1 MAKNYLIPFANAKDA
16 NVTSE
21 TEWESSALAS
31 TVSKGFQSGIAKS
44 DRVNRAIAQG
54 ASAGFSIG
62 QLVADFAERDA
73 GIDAQTLYEGFKK
86 ALEQFSRISVV
97 DVIYPVGSIYCSTS
111 SENPNKL
118 FGVGVWERVGAGR
131 CLVDAGEGFVAG
143 SQGGSDMC
151 QLTANELPP
160 HSHSVSVSQSGNHS
174 HTRGSMNI
182 TADFFAAVR
191 SSGASSKPA
200 SGAVYQAGTYD
211 CRFRHMWEGSDDW
224 GGHFRFDAA
233 RTWTGET
240 SWNGTHSHT
249 AQIGNTGGGNAFS
262 VRNPYMAVYMWKR
275 VS

>member
-1 MAKNYLIPFANAKDA
+1 MAKNYLIPFANGKDA
-16 NVTSE
+16 NIASE
-21 TEWESSALAS
+21 AEWESAEMAS
-31 TVSKGFQSGIAKS
+31 TVSKGFQSGIARS

-62 QLVADFAERDA
+62 QLVADYASQDA
-73 GIDAQTLYEGFKK
+73 GIDAQALYDGFKK
-86 ALEQFSRISVV
+86 ALEKVARLSVV

-111 SENPNKL
+111 SVNPNQL

-151 QLTANELPP
+151 RLTANELPP

-182 TADFFAAVR
+182 TGEVGCAPDDYTR
-191 SSGASSKPA
+191 PSGAF
-200 SGAVYQAGTYD
+200 Y
-211 CRFRHMWEGSDDW
+211 HHGSLRSVEAAN
-224 GGHFRFDAA
+224 GNGYPRICFDAA

-240 SWNGTHSHT
+240 SWNGTHSHI

>member
-1 MAKNYLIPFANAKDA
+1 MAKNYLIPFANGKDA
-16 NVTSE
+16 NIASE
-21 TEWESSALAS
+21 AEWESAEMAS
-31 TVSKGFQSGIAKS
+31 TVSKGFQSGIARS

-62 QLVADFAERDA
+62 QLVADYASQDA
-73 GIDAQTLYEGFKK
+73 GIDAQALYDGFKK
-86 ALEQFSRISVV
+86 ALEKVARLSVV

-111 SENPNKL
+111 SVNPNQL

-131 CLVDAGEGFVAG
+131 CLIDAGDGFAPG
-143 SQGGSDMC
+143 SWGGADTC

-182 TADFFAAVR
+182 TGEVGCAPDDYTR
-191 SSGASSKPA
+191 PSGAF
-200 SGAVYQAGTYD
+200 Y
-211 CRFRHMWEGSDDW
+211 HHGSLRSVEAAN
-224 GGHFRFDAA
+224 GNGYPRICFDAA

-240 SWNGTHSHT
+240 SWNGTHSHI

>member
-62 QLVADFAERDA
+62 QLVSDYANQDA
-73 GIDAQTLYEGFKK
+73 TIDAENLYEGFKK
-86 ALEQFSRISVV
+86 ALERISRISVV

-111 SENPNKL
+111 SENPGTL
-118 FGVGVWERVGAGR
+118 FGTGVWERIGAGR

-143 SQGGSDMC
+143 SQGGSDKC

-160 HSHSVSVSQSGNHS
+160 HSHSVSVSQSGNHA

-182 TADFFAAVR
+182 TGGFSASRRGAAGQDRFDGAFFEGWRWNAAIR
-191 SSGASSKPA
+191 SG
-200 SGAVYQAGTYD
+200 GG
-211 CRFRHMWEGSDDW
+211 DDW
-224 GGHFRFDAA
+224 GSYFNFDASRA
-233 RTWTGET
+233 WTGET
-240 SWNGTHSHT
+240 SWNGTHSHV

>member
-1 MAKNYLIPFANAKDA
+1 MAKNYLIPFANGKDA
-16 NVTSE
+16 NIASE
-21 TEWESSALAS
+21 AEWESDEMAS
-31 TVSKGFQSGIAKS
+31 TVSKGFQSGIARS

-62 QLVADFAERDA
+62 QLVADYASQDA
-73 GIDAQTLYEGFKK
+73 GIDAQALYDGFKK
-86 ALEQFSRISVV
+86 ALEKVARLSVV

-111 SENPNKL
+111 SVNPNQL

-151 QLTANELPP
+151 RLTANELPP

-182 TADFFAAVR
+182 TGEVGCAPDDYTR
-191 SSGASSKPA
+191 PSGAF
-200 SGAVYQAGTYD
+200 Y
-211 CRFRHMWEGSDDW
+211 HHGSLRSVEAAN
-224 GGHFRFDAA
+224 GNGYPRICFDAA

-240 SWNGTHSHT
+240 SWNGTHSHI